1 MKYDDN
7 NSNNEKLI
15 GAINRNIQRLLSERG
30 YTQQELAY
38 FLNISPT
45 KVSRALLRGTDD
57 DKDYTGRG
65 QKFNIYELNQITKF
79 FNITFEELITGIA
92 PNNKEEHIK
101 TGLDNIAINWLKSI
115 KDKKPYLLETINLIL
130 GNEEIAN
137 AMFEAIY
144 LYAVSSIPPTYFKKE
159 GTVTERQA
167 RTIADDD
174 LLLRYAIVGSFEEIL
189 KLIKKEYE
197 RIPDNYNKRM
207 QEEKLHSI
215 YESLRLNLQRVS
227 EKSYEIDVENG
238 EEILDFDKEAEE
250 YNKN

>member
-1 MKYDDN
+1 MKEFDEAKKEEYMDN
-7 NSNNEKLI
+7 KDELREDI
-15 GAINRNIQRLLSERG
+15 AYYVSEILGRKNV
-30 YTQQELAY
+30 TQKELAKY
-38 FLNISPT
+38 IGIDESS
-45 KVSRALLRGTDD
+45 VSRSLRAERD
-57 DKDYTGRG
+57 
-65 QKFNIYELNQITKF
+65 FNVYELKCISEFLDVT
-79 FNITFEELITGIA
+79 IEEIMTGIA
-92 PNNKEEHIK
+92 PENQVEHTQ
-101 TGLDNIAINWLKSI
+101 TGLSNYSINWLKSI
-115 KDKKPYLLETINLIL
+115 KNSKEYLFEIVNLVL

-227 EKSYEIDVENG
+227 DKSYEIDVENG